1 MSESSVG
8 PFWVPTSNTTTSVA
22 SCISPLFTLPVL
34 LTCLS
39 PPLYLL
45 SQFSSFVR
53 QLNMYGFHKI
63 NRTPRAQRTSTD
75 VQTWEFSHH
84 KFLRGR
90 PDLLEE
96 IKRKALEPDPSIKHR
111 VELPGEVAA
120 QLTQMKDENRRLVH
134 AVNTERNKV
143 DRLVNITKALYDVL
157 TKTFPG
163 GKCDLSPPP
172 AIPKHESLIMIGA
185 AVQFNFPPEL
195 LDSNDSPNILVT
207 SPTNPLP
214 HHHSHYPSL
223 GSLSNNPSLH
233 SLHSLS
239 PSSSPTAAEFPS
251 HTHTPHTLS
260 RQQSFQHLP
269 TTYEMHPHGHMT
281 HGVSTAR
288 YETALSTPLPPSPG
302 PGGLD
307 PFASGDDLHG
317 RGSAKRQRTA
327 PNSATEDTG
336 PGLNSLV
343 SKKTSRARS
352 DSAPLGYGFSGGWPQ
367 ANRPRSGSGLGGRG
381 LGRRDEGLPV
391 PNISGISSR
400 PAALPLLSIPGAK
413 QGSS

>member
-1 MSESSVG
+1 
-8 PFWVPTSNTTTSVA
+8 
-22 SCISPLFTLPVL
+22 
-34 LTCLS
+34 
-39 PPLYLL
+39 
-45 SQFSSFVR
+45 
-53 QLNMYGFHKI
+53 
-63 NRTPRAQRTSTD
+63 
-75 VQTWEFSHH
+75 
-84 KFLRGR
+84 
-90 PDLLEE
+90 
-96 IKRKALEPDPSIKHR
+96 
-111 VELPGEVAA
+111 
-120 QLTQMKDENRRLVH
+120 
-134 AVNTERNKV
+134 
-143 DRLVNITKALYDVL
+143 
-157 TKTFPG
+157 
-163 GKCDLSPPP
+163 
-172 AIPKHESLIMIGA
+172 MIGIG
-185 AVQFNFPPEL
+185 VPLNFPNDL

-214 HHHSHYPSL
+214 PPHHSHYPSL

-251 HTHTPHTLS
+251 HTHTPHSLS

-302 PGGLD
+302 PIVGFD
-307 PFASGDDLHG
+307 PFASSHSCSASGDDDLHG
-317 RGSAKRQRTA
+317 RANSAKRQRTA
-327 PNSATEDTG
+327 PNSATDDSG
-336 PGLNSLV
+336 PGANSLV
-343 SKKTSRARS
+343 SKKASRARS
-352 DSAPLGYGFSGGWPQ
+352 DSAPLGYPFSGGWPQ

-413 QGSS
+413 QGSN